1 PLQVTLLP
9 PHQILNTGQEAT
21 FTCNVTGYPVHTIS
35 WKKDQR
41 QIVASN
47 RVQLLSR
54 DVLHIVSLRR
64 EDRGM
69 YQCFVYNDNDGA
81 QGTAELKISD
91 VPPSAISVFPEQT
104 AHSGSSV
111 SLKCTATGNPPPHVT
126 WYLDGSVIGRTGR
139 ISLGDYITEHAHVV
153 SYLNI
158 TEVRVEDGG
167 EYKCQVSNDVGTTSH
182 SARLNVYG
190 PIFVRPMT
198 NVTAISGED
207 LTIRCPYGGYPIK
220 AVRWF
225 KSKYISNNIE
235 CIRKCSSYLYMLLT

>member
-1 PLQVTLLP
+1 MKDENGGLSPVKEDGRVWMVQGTLNIRKVVQKDAGKYQCIVRNSIGERRIESALIVTAPLQVTLLP

-81 QGTAELKISD
+81 QGTAELKIS
-91 VPPSAISVFPEQT
+91 
-104 AHSGSSV
+104 
-111 SLKCTATGNPPPHVT
+111 
-126 WYLDGSVIGRTGR
+126 
-139 ISLGDYITEHAHVV
+139 
-153 SYLNI
+153 
-158 TEVRVEDGG
+158 
-167 EYKCQVSNDVGTTSH
+167 GT
-182 SARLNVYG
+182 
-190 PIFVRPMT
+190 I
-198 NVTAISGED
+198 
-207 LTIRCPYGGYPIK
+207 
-220 AVRWF
+220 
-225 KSKYISNNIE
+225 
-235 CIRKCSSYLYMLLT
+235 